1 VWKYASYSGIR
12 KVLFVKGRTLL
23 ERYLEL
29 DRWLVAVDM
38 GCIKFMLMA
47 EWVLEN
53 CPDYSSRALG
63 VWAERLDGSLGEGEA
78 VKETT
83 RSV

>member
-1 VWKYASYSGIR
+1 
-12 KVLFVKGRTLL
+12 VKGRTLL

-29 DRWLVAVDM
+29 DRKLVAVDM
-38 GCIKFMLMA
+38 GLIKSMLMA

-78 VKETT
+78 IRRLQNIINECIKQAEAKAED
-83 RSV
+83 